1 MTVHELTKDN
11 VEQIIGNNDTV
22 IIDFWASW
30 CGPCQAFKPV
40 FEAASSSHEDI
51 TFVACNT
58 EEQPELAAMFQIRS
72 IPTLFVFR
80 DQIPV
85 FAQPGMLPAEA
96 LDELL
101 EKVQELDMDE
111 VRAKVAPDGN
121 TPIGLR
127 PHAGGGSL
135 VAPGSVRAVESATGP
150 GPNRGNN
157 REYRRLQ
164 LADKPPRGFASSCRR
179 HSRSRDRDLR
189 WARPH
194 GGAA

>member
-1 MTVHELTKDN
+1 MAVQELTKDN

-30 CGPCQAFKPV
+30 CGPCQAFKPI
-40 FEAASSSHEDI
+40 FEAASSSHEDL

-85 FAQPGMLPAEA
+85 FTQPGMLPAEA

-101 EKVQELDMDE
+101 DKVQELDMDE
-111 VRAKVAPDGN
+111 VRAKVAEHEQQ
-121 TPIGLR
+121 T
-127 PHAGGGSL
+127 A
-135 VAPGSVRAVESATGP
+135 SA
-150 GPNRGNN
+150 
-157 REYRRLQ
+157 
-164 LADKPPRGFASSCRR
+164 
-179 HSRSRDRDLR
+179 
-189 WARPH
+189 
-194 GGAA
+194 

>member
-1 MTVHELTKDN
+1 MPVQELTKDN
-11 VEQIIGNNDTV
+11 VEQTITDNNIL

-30 CGPCQAFKPV
+30 CGPCQAFKPI
-40 FEAASSSHEDI
+40 FEAASNNHEGV

-101 EKVQELDMDE
+101 ERVRQLDMDE
-111 VRAKVAPDGN
+111 VRATVAEHE
-121 TPIGLR
+121 R
-127 PHAGGGSL
+127 
-135 VAPGSVRAVESATGP
+135 RAVSA
-150 GPNRGNN
+150 
-157 REYRRLQ
+157 
-164 LADKPPRGFASSCRR
+164 
-179 HSRSRDRDLR
+179 
-189 WARPH
+189 
-194 GGAA
+194 